1 VLKQTAFNQI
11 CAYIPLKIN
20 FYKFK
25 KRMEA
30 NFTNQRP
37 KMNLKDC
44 FQAFVLTQ
52 DLNPKPKNTIS
63 NSGTPY
69 NRIKSFSKYNLNE

>member
-1 VLKQTAFNQI
+1 
-11 CAYIPLKIN
+11 
-20 FYKFK
+20 
-25 KRMEA
+25 MEA